1 MTVNKNKDILR
12 FLKREPLFVLKV
24 KKKMCYVL
32 RHHVNPEAE
41 VNTWGWGTAPH
52 RMFGGHESV
61 SGDFSSFHVNFT
73 KLLKNW
79 RHGVWRLGCPVILK
93 TF

>member
-1 MTVNKNKDILR
+1 MW
-12 FLKREPLFVLKV
+12 
-24 KKKMCYVL
+24 YVL

-79 RHGVWRLGCPVILK
+79 RHGVWRLGCPVIFKNVLMRPFPVWK
-93 TF
+93 LTWGKVAS

>member
-1 MTVNKNKDILR
+1 MRHKIKKLKRNNKKIFESSLTVNKNKDILR

-41 VNTWGWGTAPH
+41 VNTWG
-52 RMFGGHESV
+52 
-61 SGDFSSFHVNFT
+61 
-73 KLLKNW
+73 
-79 RHGVWRLGCPVILK
+79 
-93 TF
+93 